1 MSAERELGFDFLCQR
16 AGLDLSPTQQIEL
29 QRLVKVLCYGGAFRM
44 LFVEISEAALQNKL
58 IERLNELLTLKAVN
72 SAQLD
77 LGRANL
83 ADVAALQDWLQ
94 QAHGQGARVIHL
106 THGDAWLDDSRLEAL
121 NLRRE
126 SLAHNLACK
135 LVFWLPTALLNR
147 VAQRAAD
154 LWSWRSGVY
163 SLLPESDATPPSWTQ
178 ETPASGRT
186 VFGIAGKARRVG
198 ALRQMLAQ
206 PLDDEDALPL
216 WDELATL
223 LADLGES
230 DEALTIRRKRE
241 LPVYQKLGDVRS
253 EAVTQSQIADI
264 LQGQGLLDEA
274 LAIRREQLLPVFQK
288 LGDVRSEAVTYGQI
302 ADILQG
308 RGSLDEALVIHRER
322 VLPVFQK
329 LGDVRSEAITH
340 SRIADILQ
348 ARGSLDEALTIRR
361 ERELPVFQKLGDVRE
376 EAIAHGKIADI
387 LQKRGSLD
395 EALVIRRE
403 RQLPVF
409 QKLGDVRLEAV
420 THGKIAD
427 ILQVRGSL
435 DEALAIRR
443 ERELPVYQK
452 LGDVRAEAI
461 THGKIADILQVRGSL
476 DEALAIRQEREL
488 PVYQKL
494 GNMREEAMTKSK
506 IALIVA
512 AQGQPAQA
520 LATLQETLAVFR
532 RLGERPTVQDLEK
545 RIAALQA
552 AMDIAARS

>member
-1 MSAERELGFDFLCQR
+1 MSAERALGFDFLSQR
-16 AGLDLSPTQQIEL
+16 AGLDLNPTQQIEL

-58 IERLNELLTLKAVN
+58 IERLNELLLLKAVN

-163 SLLPESDATPPSWTQ
+163 SLLPESNAKPPSLTQ
-178 ETPASGRT
+178 APPASGRT

-198 ALRQMLAQ
+198 ALRQILAQ

-223 LADLGES
+223 LADFGES
-230 DEALTIRRKRE
+230 DEALAIYRQRQLPVYQKLGDVRSEAITHGQIADILEGQGLLDEALVIHREQQLPVFQKLGDERLEAVTHGRIADILQARGLLDETLAIRRE
-241 LPVYQKLGDVRS
+241 QQLPVYQKLGDVRS
-253 EAVTQSQIADI
+253 EAVTHGRIADV
-264 LQGQGLLDEA
+264 LQARGLLDEA
-274 LAIRREQLLPVFQK
+274 LAIRL
-288 LGDVRSEAVTYGQI
+288 
-302 ADILQG
+302 
-308 RGSLDEALVIHRER
+308 
-322 VLPVFQK
+322 
-329 LGDVRSEAITH
+329 
-340 SRIADILQ
+340 
-348 ARGSLDEALTIRR
+348 
-361 ERELPVFQKLGDVRE
+361 
-376 EAIAHGKIADI
+376 
-387 LQKRGSLD
+387 
-395 EALVIRRE
+395 E
-403 RQLPVF
+403 RQLPVY
-409 QKLGDVRLEAV
+409 QQLGEV
-420 THGKIAD
+420 H
-427 ILQVRGSL
+427 
-435 DEALAIRR
+435 
-443 ERELPVYQK
+443 
-452 LGDVRAEAI
+452 AEAI
-461 THGKIADILQVRGSL
+461 THGKIADILQERGSL
-476 DEALAIRQEREL
+476 DEAIAIRQEREL

-494 GNMREEAMTKSK
+494 GDVRTEAITHSKIADILQERGSLDEALSIYQERVLPVFQKLGNVREEAMAKSK

-512 AQGQPAQA
+512 AQGQPVQA

-532 RLGERPTVQDLEK
+532 RLGEQPTVQYLEK
-545 RIAALQA
+545 RIAELQA